1 MDTKLHTYSELS
13 NEIGIHTGGIYL
25 ENNLYR
31 RVDDFE
37 KYRLSVDIRGKVF
50 FEKIDQALELVEE
63 MLFQTKVEDKKRLY
77 EIICEGKTNLQG
89 FLLRASDAAA
99 AVRNLSYLSKAGA
112 ISEKIK
118 GITNYK
124 FIEKLEADFDS
135 YYDETVKNLQK
146 LIHYVF
152 RRSNL
157 TIGYTANDRGYEL
170 FADKVQNLLKHLEEN
185 ESYAGMFA
193 GEPEEIPVEKKN
205 EGFKNSAQ
213 VQYVTRA
220 GNFVKKGYP
229 YDASLRVLKTIL
241 GSEYLWKH
249 IREQGGAY
257 GCNCVFSKSGE
268 SYFSS
273 YRDPNLAKTNDVF
286 QQVPEY
292 IRNFD
297 ADERNMT
304 KYIIGTISPME
315 TPLTAVGKG
324 NRSMSA
330 YFSGETVE
338 NLKKEKQQVLNTDQ
352 EKIRSL
358 ADTVQA
364 VLEDDSICVV
374 GNEGKIE
381 EDRALFMNV
390 INLFE

>member
-1 MDTKLHTYSELS
+1 M
-13 NEIGIHTGGIYL
+13 
-25 ENNLYR
+25 
-31 RVDDFE
+31 
-37 KYRLSVDIRGKVF
+37 
-50 FEKIDQALELVEE
+50 
-63 MLFQTKVEDKKRLY
+63 
-77 EIICEGKTNLQG
+77 
-89 FLLRASDAAA
+89 
-99 AVRNLSYLSKAGA
+99 
-112 ISEKIK
+112 
-118 GITNYK
+118 
-124 FIEKLEADFDS
+124 
-135 YYDETVKNLQK
+135 
-146 LIHYVF
+146 
-152 RRSNL
+152 
-157 TIGYTANDRGYEL
+157 
-170 FADKVQNLLKHLEEN
+170 
-185 ESYAGMFA
+185 
-193 GEPEEIPVEKKN
+193 EKKN

-220 GNFVKKGYP
+220 GNFVKKGYA

-241 GSEYLWKH
+241 NSEYLWKQ

-286 QQVPEY
+286 QRVPEY

-330 YFSGETVE
+330 YFSGETLE
-338 NLKKEKQQVLNTDQ
+338 NLKKEKRQVLDTDQ

-381 EDRALFMNV
+381 EDKALFMKV